1 VPCLLALRSSTS
13 RSLHFPCLRPW
24 LRLTLRSRGQ
34 PTAGH
39 DCSLGL
45 HWRRRRLPLTST
57 VRTQEDTFMRYLLA
71 LFIAFGLSACASTY
85 KQEVVTSPNI
95 KLERG
100 KAVLIATPK
109 NGAYDKKEYQAS
121 GRQTA
126 IAVQSAFARFSDRV
140 VVSSRCSDLP
150 CLQSEG
156 AGGYTYFVV
165 PEILHWEDRNT
176 EWSGMPD
183 RVEVKIV
190 VADSRSNTEVASI
203 VISGKSKWATFGG
216 DHPQDL
222 LPEPIKQYIES
233 LY

>member
-1 VPCLLALRSSTS
+1 M
-13 RSLHFPCLRPW
+13 
-24 LRLTLRSRGQ
+24 
-34 PTAGH
+34 
-39 DCSLGL
+39 
-45 HWRRRRLPLTST
+45 
-57 VRTQEDTFMRYLLA
+57 ETFMRFLIALLA
-71 LFIAFGLSACASTY
+71 AAGLSGCASTY
-85 KQEVVTSPNI
+85 KQEVVTSPNA

-109 NGAYDKKEYQAS
+109 NGAYDRKEYQAS

-126 IAVQSAFARFSDRV
+126 TVVQSAFAKFSDKV
-140 VVSSRCSDLP
+140 VVSSRCADLL

-156 AGGYTYFVV
+156 SGGYTYLVV

-176 EWSGMPD
+176 EWSGLPD
-183 RVEVKIV
+183 RIEVKLAIS
-190 VADSRSNTEVASI
+190 DSRSNTGVASI
-203 VISGKSKWATFGG
+203 FISGKSKWATFGG